1 MKKRLLSAIWIFTVL
16 CLFST
21 PALSDEIK
29 IGIIDTSKIVS
40 NSKAGREARRVLS
53 KEIETRQS
61 AFGEKEESVK
71 VIKEELASIDKDNSA
86 AEYKKKNKE
95 YTEAI
100 KNLSRLKTDMED
112 ELKAINSELS
122 QEILTELSVVVSEFC
137 KKEKY
142 TLILEN
148 KKVAAFDGAV
158 DITDKIIKLYDATQ
172 DAVK

>member
-21 PALSDEIK
+21 PALSEEIK
-29 IGIIDTSKIVS
+29 IGIIDTSKIVA
-40 NSKAGREARRVLS
+40 NSMAGREARRVLS

-61 AFGEKEESVK
+61 AYGEKEESVK
-71 VIKEELASIDKDNSA
+71 LMKEGLASIDKETSA
-86 AEYKKKNKE
+86 AEYKKINKE
-95 YTEAI
+95 YAKAVKE
-100 KNLSRLKTDMED
+100 LSRLKTDMED
-112 ELKAINSELS
+112 ELKTINSELG

-142 TLILEN
+142 TFILEN
-148 KKVAAFDGAV
+148 NKVAAFDGAV
-158 DITDKIIKLYDATQ
+158 DITDKIIKLYDAAQ